1 MNQQEAAM
9 TLAIWGEF
17 ELWNFATVYVDFVFK
32 SLLSRLNVWDLEFA
46 DERLTNTELG

>member
-1 MNQQEAAM
+1 M